1 MLAHNTYKMHTPTPV
16 ELLKKNVNLII
27 KAKVRYEIFE
37 IILRKKF
44 QAWKYLS
51 EGRLL
56 AVW

>member
-1 MLAHNTYKMHTPTPV
+1 MHTPTPV